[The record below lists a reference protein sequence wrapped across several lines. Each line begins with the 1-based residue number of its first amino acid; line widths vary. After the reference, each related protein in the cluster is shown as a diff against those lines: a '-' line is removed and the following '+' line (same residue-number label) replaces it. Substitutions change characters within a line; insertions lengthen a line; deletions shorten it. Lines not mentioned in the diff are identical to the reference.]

1 MTMMG
6 QYSVDFEGG
15 GETKTSY
22 SSANV
27 TLNGVV
33 WTLADVLIGTGGT
46 DVKNGGR
53 SARFN
58 GSGTP
63 VMTMN
68 ADVAGGIGTFT
79 LKHAKF
85 SSDGNSSFKVE
96 YSTNGGTSWTQIGA
110 NTTVS
115 TTTLATFSQ
124 AVNVSGN
131 VRVRITKLSGT
142 GNRFNI
148 DDISWNAGGPSVSTS
163 AATSIAATG
172 ATLNGSGNPSGTGT
186 MTLSFEYG
194 TTTSYGTT
202 IAATPATSA
211 SSATFSAVPVN
222 LTPNTTYNF
231 RAVGVIGANT
241 YNGSNATFLT
251 LAAVPGVPVVNGATS
266 NTLNITLNSTTQ
278 NNNPA
283 ATEYAIQEAGGQ
295 YVQANGALAA
305 TAVWQTAANWATK
318 TVTGLAASTTYTFKV
333 KARNSANTETAFGST
348 ASGTTLANTTPTL
361 TASTLN
367 AFGAI
372 CINTTS
378 SANFF
383 ILSGENLT
391 PASTVTVGPLT
402 GYTFSTTSTGSYG
415 TTAQYTADANG
426 AILADVF
433 VKFTPTAVQSYNS
446 NIPVSGGGASAIT
459 VAASGSGINTT
470 ATVTTTSVT
479 VFAGTTATMGGNVTA
494 QGCSTVTERGVV
506 YATTTTPA
514 IGGTGVT
521 KLAAAAGGIGTYSV
535 NATGLNGATQY
546 YVRAYAISDAGTVYG
561 SQVTFTTLCTTPV
574 NVTALSATPAS
585 SQIALSWTNG
595 SCSDEVI
602 VVAKASSAV
611 TAVPTGD
618 GTAYTANAAFG
629 SGTAIAANEFV
640 VFKGTGTSVTVTG
653 LINETP
659 YYFTVFTRRGT
670 TWSSGTS
677 ASATPTITYC
687 SASSSTTSYEYIASV
702 NFNGTTNSSGASN
715 YTFYSTPSFS
725 VERYLSYPLTVTL
738 GGATIAA
745 DKGGLYIDWNRDGD
759 FDDSGEVVYFTTGM
773 GTGPYTATISVP
785 ATASLGN
792 VRMRIRLY
800 DSSATGESSLG
811 ACGTSSY
818 GEVEDYILNIAAG
831 TPPLAAPTALAA
843 TNIKPTG
850 FDARW
855 NAVAGATSYR
865 LDVYQSTVSNA
876 TAAQPFNTGFSLPPD
891 WTVTQINGTYTSSGN
906 YGDASPALQ
915 LDTTGDI
922 LETPTYPAA
931 ATSLS
936 FFLKSNGGTTSSLLI
951 EGYNGTSWVTIHNY
965 TGLPT
970 SGTVRTYSASSTPAL
985 PANIVKFRFS
995 FTKVAGNLAFDDLT
1009 VVYPSTNYTYLTGY
1023 QNKTITTAPVSNVIT
1038 ETVTGAAENTL
1049 YKYVVR
1055 AVSPTSVNSNEITVT
1070 TGRSNVWNGTTWTAG
1085 TPPTGTDA
1093 AIIQGNFN
1101 TGTNTGL
1108 TSVYDLTVNS
1118 GTLTIASGTTVTVT
1132 NQVKNNGG
1140 SIVAQ
1145 NNGNLIQ
1152 VNNVANT
1159 GNAVINRNSSPL
1171 FRQDYTMWSS
1181 PVAGQT
1187 LIGFS
1192 PNTLTNRFYTYNTV
1206 NDQFA
1211 AISASGTFEA
1221 GKGYLIRMPNG
1232 AFGTDGTTP
1241 AGTPTSTASAYQQ
1254 GTDTMV
1260 FNGAFTGVPNN
1271 GNVDVTL
1278 TDALN
1283 GFNLVGNPYPSPI
1296 NISTFL
1302 NANNSVIDGTVW
1314 IWRKTNSSTLGS
1326 AYVTVNAAGAY
1337 TGNGQPEAEN
1347 PNSVLRQG
1355 QGFIVK
1361 VKDDNASNNIT
1372 FTNAMRSSDTANQF
1386 FRNAN
1391 AAAQMGAPERHGMR
1405 INLSK
1410 EGQIVSQLYAGY
1422 IEGATLGADNG
1433 IDSRYIND
1441 NANVL
1446 DMVIDGKEYII
1457 QGRPLPF
1464 ATEDIVPLNFKVA
1477 AAGTYSISLNDVE
1490 GLFANGQDIFIK
1502 DNLTGSI
1509 QNLNEGNYSFTADA
1523 GTAASRFEIV
1533 YTNSVLGTDN
1543 PSATLNNVVVY
1554 QNAAGI
1560 NIAAGNLSINDVTV
1574 YDVQGRLVYTAKGVN
1589 ASETV
1594 LKMQPAQQLL
1604 IIEVVTNAGKTTRK
1618 LVY

>member
-6 QYSVDFEGG
+6 QTNPGAVYSLSTGSWTLTGWSASNSAGTYPSNGSTGSNTTTGVAANSTNANMMFWKHGSTDPVLSTAQSANMNSNYSAGSGKVVGNGTNGFYFDNTGGAGIGSAVLSVNTTGRTSVQVAWTGRRIATGARPYVIRLMYRVGNSGAFVDANATASTITFTPSVATQTFSTTLPADAENKAEVQIMWRFYQTDNTTTGTRPQLG
-15 GETKTSY
+15 VDEITVSSTAASTTPAVTASAASLTGFTYIVGAGPSATQNFTVSGSNLTADLTVSPTTTDYEISSISSGPYTSLLTFTPSSGTVGNQTIYVRLKSGLTVNSYSGSVEVKSTGATTKTVTLSG
-22 SSANV
+22 SVSNPAPTAAITGTLTET
-27 TLNGVV
+27 TLNGGTIVV
-33 WTLADVLIGTGGT
+33 TIAND
-46 DVKNGGR
+46 
-53 SARFN
+53 
-58 GSGTP
+58 
-63 VMTMN
+63 
-68 ADVAGGIGTFT
+68 TF
-79 LKHAKF
+79 AA
-85 SSDGNSSFKVE
+85 S
-96 YSTNGGTSWTQIGA
+96 
-110 NTTVS
+110 
-115 TTTLATFSQ
+115 
-124 AVNVSGN
+124 
-131 VRVRITKLSGT
+131 LS
-142 GNRFNI
+142 
-148 DDISWNAGGPSVSTS
+148 PSNF
-163 AATSIAATG
+163 ALTG
-172 ATLNGSGNPSGTGT
+172 APT
-186 MTLSFEYG
+186 
-194 TTTSYGTT
+194 GTT
-202 IAATPATSA
+202 IASVTRD
-211 SSATFSAVPVN
+211 SATQAT
-222 LTPNTTYNF
+222 LTLAYVTTNDF
-231 RAVGVIGANT
+231 D
-241 YNGSNATFLT
+241 SNATM
-251 LAAVPGVPVVNGATS
+251 GVT
-266 NTLNITLNSTTQ
+266 
-278 NNNPA
+278 
-283 ATEYAIQEAGGQ
+283 
-295 YVQANGALAA
+295 VQAGAL
-305 TAVWQTAANWATK
+305 
-318 TVTGLAASTTYTFKV
+318 VT
-333 KARNSANTETAFGST
+333 N
-348 ASGTTLANTTPTL
+348 
-361 TASTLN
+361 
-367 AFGAI
+367 
-372 CINTTS
+372 
-378 SANFF
+378 
-383 ILSGENLT
+383 
-391 PASTVTVGPLT
+391 
-402 GYTFSTTSTGSYG
+402 
-415 TTAQYTADANG
+415 
-426 AILADVF
+426 
-433 VKFTPTAVQSYNS
+433 
-446 NIPVSGGGASAIT
+446 
-459 VAASGSGINTT
+459 
-470 ATVTTTSVT
+470 TTTSVAAGNTLTITAVNEALTLAPTSLTGLNYTAGSGPSAAQSFT
-479 VFAGTTATMGGNVTA
+479 VSSANLSPTSN
-494 QGCSTVTERGVV
+494 TVTITAPTNFEVSATSATTGFGASATLTYSGNGTFANNTVWVRLKSGLSVNSYTGTV
-506 YATTTTPA
+506 TVAGGKASGSLSVSGAVAVAPPANDNCTGAIALTINASNITGTFEGATQSIAAIDCAGSTGNADEDVWYKFTTTTA
-514 IGGTGVT
+514 GNYRIVADGGDPLDLVLDLRSGACDGTNIACADT
-521 KLAAAAGGIGTYSV
+521 IDNIEYLTSTLAANTTYYLRIYDYTAYS
-535 NATGLNGATQY
+535 GL
-546 YVRAYAISDAGTVYG
+546 
-561 SQVTFTTLCTTPV
+561 
-574 NVTALSATPAS
+574 
-585 SQIALSWTNG
+585 
-595 SCSDEVI
+595 
-602 VVAKASSAV
+602 
-611 TAVPTGD
+611 
-618 GTAYTANAAFG
+618 TAYT
-629 SGTAIAANEFV
+629 
-640 VFKGTGTSVTVTG
+640 
-653 LINETP
+653 
-659 YYFTVFTRRGT
+659 FTVRVEQLLD
-670 TWSSGTS
+670 
-677 ASATPTITYC
+677 APVAT
-687 SASSSTTSYEYIASV
+687 
-702 NFNGTTNSSGASN
+702 
-715 YTFYSTPSFS
+715 
-725 VERYLSYPLTVTL
+725 
-738 GGATIAA
+738 
-745 DKGGLYIDWNRDGD
+745 
-759 FDDSGEVVYFTTGM
+759 
-773 GTGPYTATISVP
+773 
-785 ATASLGN
+785 
-792 VRMRIRLY
+792 
-800 DSSATGESSLG
+800 
-811 ACGTSSY
+811 
-818 GEVEDYILNIAAG
+818 
-831 TPPLAAPTALAA
+831 AA
-843 TNIKPTG
+843 TNITPTS
-850 FDARW
+850 FTANW
-855 NAVAGATSYR
+855 NAALGASSYR
-865 LDVYQSTVSNA
+865 LDVSTESTFGARNITESFTGTTFPPTGWTSTGWSRSASAADYNSGPAAAIANSNVGNLTSPAIANPTSVSFYLGRSNNSTAKTLYVEVSTTSQAANDFVTVATFDHNNVASASYSQYTVDLSAYTSNA
-876 TAAQPFNTGFSLPPD
+876 TVYIRFRKD
-891 WTVTQINGTYTSSGN
+891 
-906 YGDASPALQ
+906 
-915 LDTTGDI
+915 
-922 LETPTYPAA
+922 A
-931 ATSLS
+931 ATTSPWRLDDVVFNYEVDAYVPGYKNQS
-936 FFLKSNGGTTSSLLI
+936 FITLNEEVSGLTAGTPYYYRVRGVNGSVTS
-951 EGYNGTSWVTIHNY
+951 
-965 TGLPT
+965 
-970 SGTVRTYSASSTPAL
+970 A
-985 PANIVKFRFS
+985 
-995 FTKVAGNLAFDDLT
+995 
-1009 VVYPSTNYTYLTGY
+1009 
-1023 QNKTITTAPVSNVIT
+1023 
-1038 ETVTGAAENTL
+1038 
-1049 YKYVVR
+1049 
-1055 AVSPTSVNSNEITVT
+1055 NSNTISVT
-1070 TGRSNVWNGTTWTAG
+1070 TGRNNVWNGTAWTAG

-1192 PNTLTNRFYTYNTV
+1192 PNTLTNRFYTYNTT

-1211 AISASGTFEA
+1211 AISASSTFEA

-1464 ATEDIVPLNFKVA
+1464 ATEDIVPLNLKVA
-1477 AAGTYSISLNDVE
+1477 AAGTYSISLNDAE

-1574 YDVQGRLVYTAKGVN
+1574 YDVQGRLVYTAEGVN